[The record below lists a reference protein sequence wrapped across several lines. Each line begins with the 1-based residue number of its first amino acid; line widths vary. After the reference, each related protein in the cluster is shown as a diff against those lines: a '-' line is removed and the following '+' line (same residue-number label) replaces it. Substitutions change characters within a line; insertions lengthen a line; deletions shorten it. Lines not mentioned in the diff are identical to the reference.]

1 VGRLTGCYPAGRG
14 GYADGMEN
22 DEQQVPDPEHGNE
35 IPEPETPTG
44 SGEDDE
50 EREPSPSPGRSIGG
64 GTGRASQ

>member
-1 VGRLTGCYPAGRG
+1 VGRLSGRYPARRF
-14 GYADGMEN
+14 GYANGMS
-22 DEQQVPDPEHGNE
+22 EQPKVPDEEHGNE

-64 GTGRASQ
+64 GTLR